1 MSLKLTDY
9 EKDMLS
15 GKYGE
20 MKRAAIEK
28 ICRFAE
34 VLNVKELCEVE
45 YSTVFAGSHSY
56 LNACGSEDPAEN
68 FSIMNLQSKDVIR
81 LESFAPTCVV
91 HGCVEPFDPEKT
103 ASVGISDEEQA
114 KNERFMDYVMKA
126 GLIRT
131 ASCAPYL
138 NGWIPL
144 KGQHFVTT
152 ESSNVLLCNSLFGA
166 MGSADGL
173 ESCFW
178 ASICGRTPKYGRHD
192 PANRLGDVR
201 VKVEA
206 ELDTAEKWD
215 LLGFVLAKK
224 APKASTPVMIGDFS
238 HMDLYKF
245 KYFCASCA
253 VESDLDLVHFLG
265 KTPEALTEEM
275 AFGGKEPVAEIV
287 ITEADI
293 NEAREFLCC
302 QTPGS
307 VEYIAIGCP
316 HFSIYEIQKVAEMLK
331 GRKLAPGVRLHI
343 WTNRAM
349 KHLADIN
356 GYDAIISEA
365 GAELMTSHC
374 PYGIFEYKEARELL
388 LKKNGGAAYGSV
400 KLAANLPAVYDPSI
414 RTYYGSTE
422 KCIEAALKGY
432 WR

>member
-9 EKDMLS
+9 EKDMLL

-20 MKRAAIEK
+20 MKRAALEK

-34 VLNVKELCEVE
+34 VLDVDELCEVE

-56 LNACGSEDPAEN
+56 LDVCGSEDPAEN
-68 FSIMNLQSKDVIR
+68 FSIMNMQSREPIE

-91 HGCVEPFDPEKT
+91 HSCVEPFDPEKT
-103 ASVGISDEEQA
+103 AAVGIPEKDRA
-114 KNERFMDYVMKA
+114 KNERFMDYMMRA

-166 MGSADGL
+166 MGSADGI

-178 ASICGRTPKYGRHD
+178 ASISGRTPKYGRHC
-192 PANRLGDVR
+192 AGNRLGNVR
-201 VKVEA
+201 VTVEA

-215 LLGFVLAKK
+215 LLGYVLGKN

-238 HMDLYKF
+238 HMDLYRF

-253 VESDLDLVHFLG
+253 VESDLDLVHFVG

-275 AFGGKEPVAEIV
+275 AFGGKAPLEELT
-287 ITEADI
+287 ITEADLD
-293 NEAREFLCC
+293 EARNVLSCG
-302 QTPGS
+302 TPGS
-307 VEYIAIGCP
+307 VEYVALGCP

-331 GRKLAPGVRLHI
+331 GRKLAPGVNLHI
-343 WTNRAM
+343 WTNRAI
-349 KHLADIN
+349 KYLAEIN
-356 GYDAIISEA
+356 GYDAVITEA

-374 PYGIFEYKEARELL
+374 PYGIFEYEEARDLL
-388 LKKNGGAAYGSV
+388 LKKNGGAAFGSV
-400 KLAANLPAVYDPSI
+400 KLAANLPAIYDSSI

-422 KCIEAALKGY
+422 KCIEAALSGC

>member
-1 MSLKLTDY
+1 MIVKLTEY
-9 EKDMLS
+9 EKDMLL

-20 MKRAAIEK
+20 MKKAAMEK

-34 VLNVKELCEVE
+34 VLGVEELCEVD
-45 YSTVFAGSHSY
+45 YSTVFAGAHPY
-56 LNACGSEDPAEN
+56 LDVCGSDDPAEN
-68 FSIMNLQSKDVIR
+68 FSIMNIRSSDVIP
-81 LESFAPTCVV
+81 LDSFAPTCVC

-103 ASVGISDEEQA
+103 DEIGLPRKYQE
-114 KNERFMDYVMKA
+114 KNERFMEYVMKA

-178 ASICGRTPKYGRHD
+178 ASICGRTPKYGRHLSE
-192 PANRLGDVR
+192 NRLGNVR
-201 VKVEA
+201 VTVEA
-206 ELDTAEKWD
+206 ELDTPVKWD
-215 LLGFVLAKK
+215 LLGYVLGLR
-224 APKASTPVMIGDFS
+224 APKASTPVMVGDFS

-253 VESDLDLVHFLG
+253 VESDRDLVHFVG
-265 KTPEALTEEM
+265 KTPEAATEEM
-275 AFGGKEPVAEIV
+275 AFGGKPPVSEFT
-287 ITEADI
+287 ITEKDLA
-293 NEAREFLCC
+293 EAREFLCC

-316 HFSIYEIQKVAEMLK
+316 HFSIYEIQKVAEILK
-331 GRKLAPGVRLHI
+331 GKRVAPGVHMHI
-343 WTNRAM
+343 WTNRGM
-349 KHLADIN
+349 KALAVIN
-356 GYDAIISEA
+356 GYDAVISEA

-374 PYGIFEYKEARELL
+374 PYGLFEYEEARDFL
-388 LKKNGGAAYGSV
+388 LKKNGGAAYASI
-400 KLAANLPAVYDPSI
+400 KLAANLPGIYDASI
-414 RTYYGSTE
+414 RTYYGSIE
-422 KCIEAALKGY
+422 KCIEAATLGY

>member
-20 MKRAAIEK
+20 MKRAALEK

-253 VESDLDLVHFLG
+253 VESDLDLVHVLG

-287 ITEADI
+287 ITEADLS
-293 NEAREFLCC
+293 EAREFLCC

-331 GRKLAPGVRLHI
+331 GRKLSPGVRLHI

-374 PYGIFEYKEARELL
+374 PYGIFEYKGARELL